1 MEDAP
6 QARFDF
12 CWSASNQ
19 VLFSFPMSPKKTSSR
34 DRLQE
39 LKSEIR
45 EHDYNYYVLQQ
56 PTISDYEFDQLFAE
70 LLKIEHE
77 HPEWVTPD
85 SPSQR
90 VSGDAVD
97 EFEKIPHRKPML
109 SLSNTYS
116 MDEIREFDERVR
128 KFLETDNPVTYFCEL
143 KFDGL
148 AIELIYE
155 KGHLVGALTRGD
167 GTTGENVL
175 SNIRTLRT
183 VPLNLKG
190 KPPELLEARGEVLM
204 FKQDFKKLNE
214 QQEEEGHLT
223 FANPRNAAA
232 GSIRQLD
239 PKITRSRPL
248 RMFVYAPGVVEGLK
262 IKSQE
267 EWFSDLR
274 SFGLPCLEPLPW
286 SELSAR
292 LKKGYSGDLKLA
304 ALCEGADEAVEY
316 YDAILK
322 LRHQLPFD
330 IDGVVI
336 KINSYP
342 VQERLGTVARSPR
355 WATAAKFPPEQGT
368 TTIEN
373 IAIQVGRTGAMTPVA
388 VMKPVKV
395 GGVTIENATLH
406 NPSEVER
413 KDIRIGDTVI
423 IQRAG
428 DVIPEVVEV
437 VLSKRPAHAKKF
449 KMPNHCPVCGHL
461 AVLEESEVIPRCVN
475 SFCPAIINEAL
486 KHFASRRAMNI
497 EKLGDKII
505 EQMTEHKLVETF
517 SDLYKLTHKDVLSL
531 PRQGEKSAQNII
543 DSIEASR
550 HTTLGRFI
558 FALGIRFVGEQTG
571 KSLATH
577 YKELDRFLETT
588 EAELVEIEDIG
599 PKVAASIM
607 NRLSDSSFRK
617 EVKKLIQNG
626 VEIERPKKLAGGQT
640 LKGLSIVIT
649 GTLPQS
655 RDDIK
660 DLIVSLGGKTP
671 GSVSKNTNYVLA
683 GEEAGSKL
691 EKAQEL
697 GVPVLDW
704 DGFQALLKK

>member
-1 MEDAP
+1 M
-6 QARFDF
+6 
-12 CWSASNQ
+12 
-19 VLFSFPMSPKKTSSR
+19 
-34 DRLQE
+34 QE
-39 LKSEIR
+39 LKSQIR

-56 PTISDYEFDQLFAE
+56 PTVGDYEYDQIYAE
-70 LLKIEHE
+70 LLKIEQE
-77 HPEWVTPD
+77 HPDWVTPD

-90 VSGDAVD
+90 VSGEAVD
-97 EFEKIPHRKPML
+97 EFEKARHRKPML

-116 MDEIREFDERVR
+116 MDDIREFDERVR
-128 KFLETDNPVTYFCEL
+128 KFLESSKPVTYFCEL

-155 KGHLVGALTRGD
+155 SGRLTGALTRGD

-190 KPPELLEARGEVLM
+190 GPPDLLEVRGEVLM
-204 FKQDFKKLNE
+204 FKEDFKKLNE

-248 RMFVYAPGVVEGLK
+248 RMFGYSPGVIEGLK
-262 IKSQE
+262 LKSQE
-267 EWFSDLR
+267 EWFSRLK
-274 SFGLPCLEPLPW
+274 SFGLPCLEPMPW
-286 SELSAR
+286 QELKAR
-292 LKKGYSGDLKLA
+292 LNKGYSGDLKLA
-304 ALCEGADEAVEY
+304 AICEGVDEAVEY
-316 YDAILK
+316 YNAILN

-342 VQERLGTVARSPR
+342 LQERLGTVARSPR

-368 TTIEN
+368 TTIED

-395 GGVTIENATLH
+395 GGVTIVNATLH
-406 NPSEVER
+406 NQSEVER
-413 KDIRIGDTVI
+413 KDIRIGDTVV

-437 VLSKRPAHAKKF
+437 VFAKRPANARKF
-449 KMPNHCPVCGHL
+449 KMPVNCPVCGHK
-461 AVLEESEVIPRCVN
+461 AVLEEGEVITRCVN
-475 SFCPAIINEAL
+475 SFCPAIINESL

-505 EQMTEHKLVETF
+505 EQMTEHKLVKTF
-517 SDLYKLTHKDVLSL
+517 SDLYKLAHKDILSL

-543 DSIEASR
+543 DSIETSR
-550 HTTLGRFI
+550 HTTLARFI

-571 KSLATH
+571 KSLAAH
-577 YKELDRFLETT
+577 YRELDHFLETN

-607 NRLSDSSFRK
+607 NRLGDSSFRK
-617 EVKKLIQNG
+617 EVKNLIQV
-626 VEIERPKKLAGGQT
+626 VEIERPKKAAGGQP

-649 GTLPQS
+649 GTLPEP

-660 DLIVSLGGKTP
+660 DLILALGGKTP
-671 GSVSKNTNYVLA
+671 GSVSKNTSYVLA

-697 GVPVLDW
+697 GVPILDW
-704 DGFQALLKK
+704 AGFQDLIKK

>member
-1 MEDAP
+1 
-6 QARFDF
+6 
-12 CWSASNQ
+12 
-19 VLFSFPMSPKKTSSR
+19 MSPKKTSSR

-39 LKSEIR
+39 LKSQIR

-56 PTISDYEFDQLFAE
+56 PAIGDYEYDQIFAE
-70 LLKIEHE
+70 LLKIEQE
-77 HPEWVTPD
+77 HPDWVTPD

-90 VSGDAVD
+90 VSGEAVD
-97 EFEKIPHRKPML
+97 EFEKVRHRRPML

-128 KFLETDNPVTYFCEL
+128 KLLETDKPVTYFCEL

-155 KGHLVGALTRGD
+155 NGHLKGALTRGD

-190 KPPELLEARGEVLM
+190 DPPDLLEVRGEVLM
-204 FKQDFKKLNE
+204 FKEDFKKLNE
-214 QQEEEGHLT
+214 QQQEEGHLT

-248 RMFVYAPGVVEGLK
+248 RMFGYSPGVIEGLK
-262 IKSQE
+262 LKSQE
-267 EWFSDLR
+267 EWFLKLK
-274 SFGLPCLEPLPW
+274 SFGLPCLEPMPW
-286 SELSAR
+286 QQLKAR
-292 LKKGYSGDLKLA
+292 LNKGYSGDLKLA
-304 ALCEGADEAVEY
+304 AICEGADEAVEY

-322 LRHQLPFD
+322 VRHQLPFD

-342 VQERLGTVARSPR
+342 LQERLGTVARSPR
-355 WATAAKFPPEQGT
+355 WATAAKFPPEQGM
-368 TTIEN
+368 TTIED

-395 GGVTIENATLH
+395 GGVTIVNATLH
-406 NPSEVER
+406 NQSEVER
-413 KDIRIGDTVI
+413 KDIRIGDTVV

-437 VLSKRPAHAKKF
+437 VFAKRPPHARKF
-449 KMPNHCPVCGHL
+449 KMPANCPVCGHE
-461 AVLEESEVIPRCVN
+461 AVLEEGEVITRCVN
-475 SFCPAIINEAL
+475 SFCPAIINESL

-505 EQMTEHKLVETF
+505 EQMTEHKLVKTF

-543 DSIEASR
+543 DSIETSR
-550 HTTLGRFI
+550 QTTLARFI

-571 KSLATH
+571 KSLAAH
-577 YKELDRFLETT
+577 YKELDRFLETN
-588 EAELVEIEDIG
+588 EAELIDIEDIG
-599 PKVAASIM
+599 PKVAASIV
-607 NRLSDSSFRK
+607 NRLADSSFRK
-617 EVKKLIQNG
+617 EIKNLIRAG
-626 VEIERPKKLAGGQT
+626 VEIEKPKKTAGGQP
-640 LKGLSIVIT
+640 LKGVSIVIT
-649 GTLPQS
+649 GTLPEP

-660 DLIVSLGGKTP
+660 DLILALGGKTP

-697 GVPVLDW
+697 GVPIW
-704 DGFQALLKK
+704 IGPGSKSS